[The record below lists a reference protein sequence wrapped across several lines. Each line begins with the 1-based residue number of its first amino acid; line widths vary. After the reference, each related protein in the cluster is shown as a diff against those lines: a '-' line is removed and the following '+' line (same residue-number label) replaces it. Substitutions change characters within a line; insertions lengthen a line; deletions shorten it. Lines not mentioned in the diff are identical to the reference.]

1 LPSPSVPEWFL
12 EKVRS
17 EQARLRSSIRA
28 LGVRAE
34 ATDDIAQEALVIA
47 LTKLDEF
54 DRGGDFGAWVRQI
67 ARRLVARERRKEARR
82 NLILSDGVTDLIL
95 DLRLEP
101 ALGTDQ
107 LEREDELS
115 ALRKCLAALPQ
126 WGRNLLH
133 QRYFEDLS
141 PGTIASHLGLPSNQ
155 IRQSLLRLRRELLE
169 CIERHLGIKKA

>member
-1 LPSPSVPEWFL
+1 M
-12 EKVRS
+12 EKVQS

-34 ATDDIAQEALVIA
+34 AIDDIAQEALVIA

-67 ARRLVARERRKEARR
+67 ARRLVANERRKELRR
-82 NLILSDGVTDLIL
+82 NLILSDEVTDLFL
-95 DLRLEP
+95 DLWLEP
-101 ALGTDQ
+101 AHWADR

-115 ALRKCLAALPQ
+115 ALRKCLAALPKR
-126 WGRNLLH
+126 GRELLH

-141 PGTIASHLGLPSNQ
+141 PGTIGSRLGLPSNQ

-169 CIERHLGIKKA
+169 CIERRLGIETA

>member
-1 LPSPSVPEWFL
+1 MRLASVPEWFV
-12 EKVRS
+12 EEVQS

-34 ATDDIAQEALVIA
+34 AIDDIAQEALVIA

-67 ARRLVARERRKEARR
+67 ARRLVANERRKEARR
-82 NLILSDGVTDLIL
+82 NLILSDEVTDLLL

-101 ALGTDQ
+101 AHWTDR

-115 ALRKCLAALPQ
+115 ALRKCLAALPN
-126 WGRNLLH
+126 RSRKLLH
-133 QRYFEDLS
+133 QR
-141 PGTIASHLGLPSNQ
+141 
-155 IRQSLLRLRRELLE
+155 
-169 CIERHLGIKKA
+169 

>member
-1 LPSPSVPEWFL
+1 MLPASVPKWFM
-12 EKVRS
+12 EEVQS

-34 ATDDIAQEALVIA
+34 AIDDIAQEALVIA

-54 DRGGDFGAWVRQI
+54 DRGSDFGAWVRQI
-67 ARRLVARERRKEARR
+67 ARRLVANERRKELRR
-82 NLILSDGVTDLIL
+82 NQILSDDVTDLLL
-95 DLRLEP
+95 DLRPEP
-101 ALGTDQ
+101 AQWADR

-115 ALRKCLAALPQ
+115 ALRKCLAALPKR
-126 WGRNLLH
+126 GRELLH

-141 PGTIASHLGLPSNQ
+141 PGTIASRLGLTSNQ

-169 CIERHLGIKKA
+169 CIERRLGIETA